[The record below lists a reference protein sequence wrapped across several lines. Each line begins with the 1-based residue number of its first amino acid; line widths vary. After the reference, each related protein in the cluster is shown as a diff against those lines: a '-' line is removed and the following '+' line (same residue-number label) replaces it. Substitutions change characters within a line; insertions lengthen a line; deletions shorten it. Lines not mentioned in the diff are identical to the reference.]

1 MNVYMSLSMSM
12 LFQESETV
20 SAGDDTKSKLFEGVR
35 YDFQRVKRWLKR
47 FQDTAGGTM
56 RTGER
61 KEVNIV
67 EKRLLFIP
75 QSA

>member
-1 MNVYMSLSMSM
+1 
-12 LFQESETV
+12 
-20 SAGDDTKSKLFEGVR
+20 
-35 YDFQRVKRWLKR
+35 
-47 FQDTAGGTM
+47 M

-75 QSA
+75 QSALRQQCPLVHYPRSEPEI